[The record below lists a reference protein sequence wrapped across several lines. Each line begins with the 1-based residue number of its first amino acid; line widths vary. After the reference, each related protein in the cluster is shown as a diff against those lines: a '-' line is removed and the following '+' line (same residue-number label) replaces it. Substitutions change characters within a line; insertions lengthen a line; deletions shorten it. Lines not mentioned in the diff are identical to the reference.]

1 MGIRKMG
8 RDESMMEY
16 AMKLLIQVLINF
28 SMGMIG
34 KWNITIS
41 MYKTDAIVNFM
52 DIIDCMNKRTVNRQ
66 NSNVSII
73 NHLKVLSLF
82 LCLVSGAS

>member
-41 MYKTDAIVNFM
+41 MYDRCYRKF
-52 DIIDCMNKRTVNRQ
+52 
-66 NSNVSII
+66 
-73 NHLKVLSLF
+73 H
-82 LCLVSGAS
+82 GHY